1 MEFVGHK
8 PQKEL
13 YRLIKAAKAAVLIPG
28 KQALWWTNFAKMVDY
43 IGLQVPVIALVPDI
57 SEARSELQKAGLGIF
72 IKDDEAETI
81 SQFLNGKG
89 ATSEARPDYCT
100 RYLASSQ
107 ALSFIQI
114 FENL

>member
-1 MEFVGHK
+1 M
-8 PQKEL
+8 
-13 YRLIKAAKAAVLIPG
+13 LIPG

-81 SQFLNGKG
+81 SQVLNGKG